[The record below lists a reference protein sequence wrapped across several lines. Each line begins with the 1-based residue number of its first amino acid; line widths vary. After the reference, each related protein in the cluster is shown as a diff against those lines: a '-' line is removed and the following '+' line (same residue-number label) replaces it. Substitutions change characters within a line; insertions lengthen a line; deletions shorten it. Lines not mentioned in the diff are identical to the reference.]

1 MTTMLAFLFGDTF
14 WFSSTPLLLVGFLA
28 ALVVLAWDWRVSLTA
43 LLLVQLG
50 VGTLATQRTRIPEQW
65 SNVLAWVVIACL
77 IILVLSILQSS
88 QSNRKGKM
96 GTFIFRALLL
106 GLAFFLIG
114 TADIGEILP
123 LVDAEMTRLLLWIG
137 FCAIFAIANA
147 EGALENGLA
156 LLLWLIAT
164 ETALIAVAPAAVV
177 VVLLGTI
184 FLLVTLACAY
194 LMVAEN
200 VTLARES
207 RVITDITF
215 PAQQPSPHGAWLP
228 KLAAFIRQSIAS
240 LETPGQRGNQL

>member
-1 MTTMLAFLFGDTF
+1 MLAFLFGDTF
-14 WFSSTPLLLVGFLA
+14 WLSSTPLLLVGFLA
-28 ALVVLAWDWRVSLTA
+28 ALVVLAWDWRISLPA

-50 VGTLATQRTRIPEQW
+50 VGNLATQRSFIPDQW
-65 SNVLAWVVIACL
+65 SSVLAWVVIACVL
-77 IILVLSILQSS
+77 ILVLSIF
-88 QSNRKGKM
+88 QSNRSRKRGQA
-96 GTFIFRALLL
+96 GTLIFRALLL

-114 TADIGEILP
+114 STDIGELLP
-123 LVDAEMTRLLLWIG
+123 LLDEEMARLLLWVA

-147 EGALENGLA
+147 DGALENGLA

-194 LMVAEN
+194 LLVAEN
-200 VTLARES
+200 VALARES

-215 PAQQPSPHGAWLP
+215 PAQQPDENSALLQHLVAN
-228 KLAAFIRQSIAS
+228 IRQGIAS
-240 LETPGQRGNQL
+240 LGTPGQRGNQP